1 MKGAKV
7 IEVQDIQVI
16 VATRGV
22 FAPMKM
28 TVINL
33 VTGVTATDEGYVRW
47 LLYRRLLARVLES

>member
-16 VATRGV
+16 VATRGA

-28 TVINL
+28 TVTNL
-33 VTGVTATDEGYVRW
+33 LTGVSATGEGRVRF
-47 LLYRRLLARVLES
+47 LLYRRLLAQVLES